1 VVDLGADQVTRDR
14 QVKSFLGKVQ
24 TLMGQAIALAKTA
37 SDKNANDLKQKA
49 AESPPDQA
57 RGILTKVQA
66 YQSSDNAA
74 MDTIAQVSP
83 GLASEMG
90 RSAKPDDLVLA
101 GPAITLN
108 VGGLTRALA
117 QDRNEANQ
125 APALPADS
133 ADPALGDLG
142 KRCKQAAQNCA
153 TKLAAAKPG
162 SDEAR
167 YLADLKTAL
176 EQGGKNPAEAVRTVR
191 GLSGTELPVVL
202 AQLGA
207 PAK

>member
-1 VVDLGADQVTRDR
+1 
-14 QVKSFLGKVQ
+14 
-24 TLMGQAIALAKTA
+24 MGQAIALAKTA
-37 SDKNANDLKQKA
+37 SDKNAQDLKQKA
-49 AESPPDQA
+49 TESTPDQA
-57 RGILTKVQA
+57 HGILSKVQA
-66 YQSSDNAA
+66 YQSSDKAA

-101 GPAITLN
+101 GPTISLN

-117 QDRNEANQ
+117 QGRDRETQ

-133 ADPALGDLG
+133 TDPALGDLG
-142 KRCKQAAQNCA
+142 KRCKQAAQNA
-153 TKLAAAKPG
+153 AAKLAAAKPG

-167 YLADLKTAL
+167 YLADLKIAL
-176 EQGGKNPAEAVRTVR
+176 EEGGKNPAEAVRTVR

-202 AQLGA
+202 VQLGA